1 VAAQK
6 DGCIADAR
14 KEDPA
19 HGPLDADRL
28 EATLGA

>member
-1 VAAQK
+1 VAE
-6 DGCIADAR
+6 DPGCGADAR

-19 HGPLDADRL
+19 HGPLDTDRL